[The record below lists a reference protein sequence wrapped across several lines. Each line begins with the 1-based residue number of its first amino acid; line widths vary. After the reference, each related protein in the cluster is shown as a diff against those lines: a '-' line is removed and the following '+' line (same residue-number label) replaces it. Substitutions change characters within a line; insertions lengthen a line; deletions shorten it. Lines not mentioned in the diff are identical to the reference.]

1 MQFNEQYITKK
12 PPQSIY
18 KLNPDSD
25 RYRICKYCETEFM
38 TSHRSRK
45 YCDNDNHCSNEY
57 HNALKRYKRDM
68 KKLNDEIEK
77 QQQLEASEKII
88 KETNQVIIEETIE
101 TTVEETINE
110 TDETILKSN
119 ISILESLNVPVK
131 GTKYTVEA
139 LDSYGYKFSTFTG
152 RGKLFNI
159 DSNKN
164 CHFIQVGNFRLYR
177 IAFSTILIINTI
189 YNLC

>member
-1 MQFNEQYITKK
+1 MQYNEQYIRKK

-25 RYRICKYCETEFM
+25 RYRICKYCDTEFM

-68 KKLNDEIEK
+68 KKLNDEIDK
-77 QQQLEASEKII
+77 QQQLEASEELIE
-88 KETNQVIIEETIE
+88 ETKQDTNEETIE
-101 TTVEETINE
+101 TTFAETIKE
-110 TDETILKSN
+110 SDETILKSN
-119 ISILESLNVPVK
+119 ISILESLNVAEN
-131 GTKYTVEA
+131 GTGYTVEA
-139 LDSYGYKFSTFTG
+139 LDSYGYKISHFSG
-152 RGKLFNI
+152 RGQLFNI

-164 CHFIQVGNFRLYR
+164 CHFLQVGNFRLCRVEY
-177 IAFSTILIINTI
+177 SKILIT
-189 YNLC
+189 NLIHTL